1 MFQGMLNR
9 QSPKCLT
16 ITNSCLM
23 LAYDQALAPDEISMV
38 NIGLNLSSI
47 IGLIHVL
54 GALGYLIV
62 SINQVIVATRS
73 NRSDGMTLR
82 IVKLVF
88 GPLILLISGVILFFD
103 GWRLDPT
110 FLLKEVLMSM
120 LIGYLLFSDLKRSN

>member
-1 MFQGMLNR
+1 
-9 QSPKCLT
+9 
-16 ITNSCLM
+16 
-23 LAYDQALAPDEISMV
+23 MV

-47 IGLIHVL
+47 IGLIHAL
-54 GALGYLIV
+54 GSLGYLIV

>member
-1 MFQGMLNR
+1 MLNR
-9 QSPKCLT
+9 QSPNCLT

>member
-1 MFQGMLNR
+1 
-9 QSPKCLT
+9 
-16 ITNSCLM
+16 M